1 MSTTLFLAGAA
12 GAIGSALVPLLVD
25 SGYTVYGTT
34 RKPERAGEIEAMG
47 AQPVILDVFDATAL
61 AREMQRIAPAIVVHQ
76 LTDLPQGLD
85 PARMA
90 DAVTR
95 NARIRDEGTANLVAA
110 ARAAGC
116 RRFIAQSI
124 AWAYAPGPAPHAETW
139 PLDVGAEGA
148 RAITVGGVAAL
159 EARAL
164 NESDPRWK
172 GTVLRYGNL
181 YGPRTGFDEPTG
193 ASPVHV
199 EAAAWAV
206 VLALRSDATGVFNIT
221 DNGALASSEKAKRVL
236 GWDPALR
243 LAPLIE
249 SGLE

>member
-12 GAIGSALVPLLVD
+12 GAIGTALVPLLVD

-34 RKPERAGEIEAMG
+34 RKAERAGEIEAMG
-47 AQPVILDVFDATAL
+47 AHPIIVDVFDAATL
-61 AREMQRIAPAIVVHQ
+61 AREMQRIEPAIVVHQ
-76 LTDLPQGLD
+76 LTDLPPGLD
-85 PARMA
+85 PTRMA
-90 DAVTR
+90 DALMR
-95 NARIRDEGTANLVAA
+95 NARIRDDGTANLVAA

-124 AWAYAPGPAPHAETW
+124 AWAYAPGPTPHAETW
-139 PLDVGAEGA
+139 PLDLGVDGP
-148 RAITVGGVAAL
+148 RAVTVRGVAAL
-159 EARAL
+159 EARVL
-164 NESDPRWK
+164 DESDPRWK

-181 YGPRTGFDEPTG
+181 YGPRTGFDEPAG

-243 LAPLIE
+243 LAPLVE
-249 SGLE
+249 SGSV

>member
-12 GAIGSALVPLLVD
+12 GAVGSALVPLLVD

-34 RKPERAGEIEAMG
+34 RKAERAGEIEAMG
-47 AQPVILDVFDATAL
+47 AHAVIVDVFDSAAL
-61 AREMQRIAPAIVVHQ
+61 TREMQRIEPAIVVHQ
-76 LTDLPQGLD
+76 LTDLPPGLD

-90 DAVTR
+90 DAVMR
-95 NARIRDEGTANLVAA
+95 NARIRDDGTANLVAA

-124 AWAYAPGPAPHAETW
+124 AWAYAPGPTPHAETW
-139 PLDVGAEGA
+139 PLDLGVDGP
-148 RAITVGGVAAL
+148 RAITVRGVAAL
-159 EARAL
+159 EARTL
-164 NESDPRWK
+164 DESDPRWK

-206 VLALRSDATGVFNIT
+206 VLALKSGATGVFNIA

-243 LAPLIE
+243 LAPLVE

>member
-12 GAIGSALVPLLVD
+12 GAIGTALVPLLVD

-34 RKPERAGEIEAMG
+34 RKAERAGEIEAMG
-47 AQPVILDVFDATAL
+47 AHPIIVDVFDAATL
-61 AREMQRIAPAIVVHQ
+61 AREMQRIEPAIVVHQ
-76 LTDLPQGLD
+76 LTDLPPGLD
-85 PARMA
+85 PTRMA
-90 DAVTR
+90 DAVMR
-95 NARIRDEGTANLVAA
+95 NARIRDDGTANLVAA

-124 AWAYAPGPAPHAETW
+124 AWAYAPGPTPHAETW
-139 PLDVGAEGA
+139 PLDLGVDGP
-148 RAITVGGVAAL
+148 RAITVRGVAAL
-159 EARAL
+159 EARVL
-164 NESDPRWK
+164 DESDPRWK

-181 YGPRTGFDEPTG
+181 YGPRTGFDEPAG

-243 LAPLIE
+243 LAPLVE
-249 SGLE
+249 SGSV

>member
-12 GAIGSALVPLLVD
+12 GAIGTALVPLLVD

-34 RKPERAGEIEAMG
+34 RKAERAGEIEAMG
-47 AQPVILDVFDATAL
+47 AHPIIVDVFDAATL
-61 AREMQRIAPAIVVHQ
+61 AREMQRIEPAIVVHQ
-76 LTDLPQGLD
+76 LTDLPPGLD

-90 DAVTR
+90 DAVMR
-95 NARIRDEGTANLVAA
+95 NARIRDDGTANLVAA

-124 AWAYAPGPAPHAETW
+124 AWAYAPGPTPHAETW
-139 PLDVGAEGA
+139 PLDLGVDGP
-148 RAITVGGVAAL
+148 RAITVRGVAAL
-159 EARAL
+159 EARVL
-164 NESDPRWK
+164 DESDPRWK

-181 YGPRTGFDEPTG
+181 YGPRTGFDEPAG

-243 LAPLIE
+243 LAPLVE
-249 SGLE
+249 SGSV